1 MALDDDF
8 DYSVPPPPDFYDG
21 PPTDTEYEPDPFLAN
36 DVPPVKGRS
45 SISAIAA
52 KFGSKK
58 AVESTPTPTPQ
69 AQPSTQTPKQAP
81 QPANKPAPLPREGVS
96 TVKREESTVAVSVA
110 PISGV
115 TLPGQMPPPNNTN
128 VEAALIGC
136 ILVNQPAFALV
147 ADHLGADD
155 FYDIRHGKIWEAAAR
170 LFQQGVIVDP
180 VTVANDVRMRGESSS
195 IGGIDYLAELTSMS
209 IPIEGLEH
217 YAKIIRDYASL
228 RRMITVATE
237 ITSEAYHGGYDV
249 ADFLNRSESKL
260 LAAGDQ
266 REVKKT
272 LTMQELLDDF
282 LTQVEQ
288 RRSNDTSIGIP
299 SGYPN
304 LDAITR
310 TFRESR
316 LCILAGR
323 PGSGKTSLALN
334 LAYNFVRSGY
344 RTLFAS
350 LEMSSSQLM
359 ERFISLHTGIA
370 GSRVQDPKFLSR
382 SELDALEH
390 GRAYIESLPLF
401 VDDKSKMSV
410 LELRSKIKRIQ
421 TTTGRLDAVI
431 VDYLQLMAPNDTR
444 ISREQQVAG
453 ISAGLL
459 AIAKDFEIPVIALSQ
474 LSRET
479 ERRNGGDKRPQLSDL
494 RESGTLEQDSALVMM
509 VYRPEYY
516 KKNPEGKPALDDP
529 ERGLME
535 VIVAKNRF
543 GGVGTAKMRFI
554 HETTAVMEWG
564 GPAGS
569 DGAASVMGD
578 IQSKA
583 REWVG
588 SYESG
593 RDGGF

>member
-8 DYSVPPPPDFYDG
+8 DYSTPPSPDFYDG
-21 PPTDTEYEPDPFLAN
+21 PPTDTEPDPFVVN
-36 DVPPVKGRS
+36 NVPPSGGK
-45 SISAIAA
+45 ISNIAAIAA
-52 KFGSKK
+52 RFGSKK
-58 AVESTPTPTPQ
+58 GDDIVLPGEATQAIETKPSRKAVRQ
-69 AQPSTQTPKQAP
+69 AHEGTSAP
-81 QPANKPAPLPREGVS
+81 NCDKL
-96 TVKREESTVAVSVA
+96 TVASASV
-110 PISGV
+110 PISGA
-115 TLPGQMPPPNNTN
+115 TLPGQMPPPANTN

-136 ILVNQPAFALV
+136 ILVNQSAFALI
-147 ADHLGADD
+147 ADHLCADD
-155 FYDIRHGKIWEAAAR
+155 FYDVRHGKIWEAACR

-180 VTVANDVRMRGESSS
+180 ITVANDTRMRGEAQS
-195 IGGIDYLAELTSMS
+195 IGGIDYLAELTSLS
-209 IPIEGLEH
+209 IPLEGLEH

-260 LAAGDQ
+260 LAAGEQ

-272 LTMQELLDDF
+272 LTMHQLLDDF
-282 LTQVEQ
+282 LNQIES
-288 RRSNDTSIGIP
+288 RRANDAAIGIP

-310 TFRESR
+310 AFRDSR

-334 LAYNFVRSGY
+334 FAYNFVRGGHSV
-344 RTLFAS
+344 LFAS
-350 LEMSSSQLM
+350 LEMSAAQLM
-359 ERFISLHTGIA
+359 ERFVSLHMGINGA
-370 GSRVQDPKFLSR
+370 RVQDPKFLSR
-382 SELDALEH
+382 GELEDLE
-390 GRAYIESLPLF
+390 RERVYLESLPLY
-401 VDDKSKMSV
+401 VDDQARMSV

-421 TTTGRLDAVI
+421 TTTGKLDAVI
-431 VDYLQLMAPNDTR
+431 VDYLQLMAPADMRT
-444 ISREQQVAG
+444 SREQQVAG

-459 AIAKDFEIPVIALSQ
+459 AIAKDFKIPVIALSQ

-479 ERRNGGDKRPQLSDL
+479 EKRSGGDKRPQLSDL

-516 KKNPEGKPALDDP
+516 KKNPDGKPSLDDP

-554 HETTAVMEWG
+554 HETTAVMEWD
-564 GPAGS
+564 GPAG
-569 DGAASVMGD
+569 GAPTVAGD
-578 IQSKA
+578 LQSKV
-583 REWVG
+583 RDWTSG